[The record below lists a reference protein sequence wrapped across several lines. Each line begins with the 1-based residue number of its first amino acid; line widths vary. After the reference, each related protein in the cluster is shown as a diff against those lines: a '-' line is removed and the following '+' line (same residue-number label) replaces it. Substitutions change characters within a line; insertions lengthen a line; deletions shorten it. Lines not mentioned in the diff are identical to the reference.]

1 MPWSEKLSTLVGSG
15 SVKGVCV
22 HGDQCEVRPHGN
34 GTAKEEGGGGGG
46 ASDLD
51 ISSASWADS
60 DTLATLKG
68 VTSGS
73 LQL

>member
-1 MPWSEKLSTLVGSG
+1 M
-15 SVKGVCV
+15 KGVCV
-22 HGDQCEVRPHGN
+22 HGDQCEVRPH
-34 GTAKEEGGGGGG
+34 AKEEGGGDGGG